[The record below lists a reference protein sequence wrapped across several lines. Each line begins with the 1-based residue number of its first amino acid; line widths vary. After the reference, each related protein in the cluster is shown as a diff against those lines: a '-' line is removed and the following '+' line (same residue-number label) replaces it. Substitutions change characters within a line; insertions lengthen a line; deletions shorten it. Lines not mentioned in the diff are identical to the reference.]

1 MNVPKLRFKEFTDEW
16 IKIDLSTCFEYFSTN
31 SLSRE
36 QLSDHGIIKNIHY
49 GDIHKKY
56 GNVVDVEND
65 AATYIK
71 DTEQINKYEF
81 CCEND
86 IIFADASEDYDG
98 IGKAIELINVNE
110 KLVSGLHTI
119 HARDKKQFFSPLFKG
134 YYFNTPI
141 IHNQIRI
148 LANGFKVFGISKDN
162 INNLKVMLPSKQEQD
177 KIAKLLSL
185 LDKKIQ
191 LQTKKIEA
199 LKLFKKGLLNFFFQN
214 KQPNVTI
221 EKCISYG
228 KAGGTPSSKNKDY
241 YDGNIP
247 FLSISDMTSQKKY
260 ILKTE
265 KSISQQGI
273 KNSSAWIV
281 PKNSIILS
289 MYASYGLIT
298 INKIELATSQ
308 AMFSMIVNSKN
319 NIEYIYYY
327 LEFLYNNNY
336 YDRLVS
342 IGTQANL
349 NADKVKKIKIYLP
362 DINSQNKISK
372 ILKLGDER
380 IEYENKKEFELRKFK
395 QGLMQNMFI

>member
-65 AATYIK
+65 VAIYIK
-71 DTEQINKYEF
+71 DAEQINKYEF

-185 LDKKIQ
+185 LDKKIE

-199 LKLFKKGLLNFFFQN
+199 LKLFKLSITKKIFQTNTSTEIRLNQLVKCESSSLTLSDIQNIDGLFPVYGAEGFIKNINFYNHNNEYIAIVKDGSGVGKAMICPSKSSTISTINALIPILEYKATYILELLNLINFKKYITGSGIPHIYFKDYGKEKIKIHSIDEANKIMKLFDLLNKKNNYIQYQVESLKKLKKGLLQ
-214 KQPNVTI
+214 I
-221 EKCISYG
+221 
-228 KAGGTPSSKNKDY
+228 
-241 YDGNIP
+241 
-247 FLSISDMTSQKKY
+247 
-260 ILKTE
+260 
-265 KSISQQGI
+265 
-273 KNSSAWIV
+273 
-281 PKNSIILS
+281 
-289 MYASYGLIT
+289 
-298 INKIELATSQ
+298 
-308 AMFSMIVNSKN
+308 
-319 NIEYIYYY
+319 
-327 LEFLYNNNY
+327 
-336 YDRLVS
+336 
-342 IGTQANL
+342 
-349 NADKVKKIKIYLP
+349 
-362 DINSQNKISK
+362 
-372 ILKLGDER
+372 
-380 IEYENKKEFELRKFK
+380 
-395 QGLMQNMFI
+395 MFI

>member
-1 MNVPKLRFKEFTDEW
+1 MNVPKLRFKEFNDEW

-65 AATYIK
+65 VATYIK
-71 DTEQINKYEF
+71 DTEQISKYEF

-110 KLVSGLHTI
+110 MLVSGLHTI

-185 LDKKIQ
+185 LDKKIE

-199 LKLFKKGLLNFFFQN
+199 LKLFKLCILKHIFSSATVKTKLKNVSNIIKGKQINSEELSKSGSYYMLNGGTEPSGYLEKYNTLENTITISEGGNSCGYVKYNKYKFWCGGHCYSIKNKLIDNHYLYQLLKFNEKKIMRLRIGSGLPNIQKRDLENFEFFMHEKDNQYKIANLLMKYDTKMELEKDKLDKIIALKAGLL
-214 KQPNVTI
+214 
-221 EKCISYG
+221 
-228 KAGGTPSSKNKDY
+228 
-241 YDGNIP
+241 
-247 FLSISDMTSQKKY
+247 
-260 ILKTE
+260 
-265 KSISQQGI
+265 
-273 KNSSAWIV
+273 
-281 PKNSIILS
+281 
-289 MYASYGLIT
+289 
-298 INKIELATSQ
+298 
-308 AMFSMIVNSKN
+308 
-319 NIEYIYYY
+319 
-327 LEFLYNNNY
+327 
-336 YDRLVS
+336 
-342 IGTQANL
+342 
-349 NADKVKKIKIYLP
+349 
-362 DINSQNKISK
+362 
-372 ILKLGDER
+372 
-380 IEYENKKEFELRKFK
+380 
-395 QGLMQNMFI
+395 QNMFI

>member
-1 MNVPKLRFKEFTDEW
+1 MNVPKLRFKEFSNDWKDEKLEDVVDFLDDRRKP
-16 IKIDLSTCFEYFSTN
+16 IKDSDRNNIKGIYPYYGASGIIDYINDYIFDEELLLLGEDGAN
-31 SLSRE
+31 ILSRSTQLVFKATGKYWVNNHAHVLRPKENYNIDFLESCLENINYEPYNTGTAQPKLNQEVCRKINIKTPSLKE
-36 QLSDHGIIKNIHY
+36 QVK
-49 GDIHKKY
+49 
-56 GNVVDVEND
+56 
-65 AATYIK
+65 
-71 DTEQINKYEF
+71 
-81 CCEND
+81 
-86 IIFADASEDYDG
+86 
-98 IGKAIELINVNE
+98 IGK
-110 KLVSGLHTI
+110 T
-119 HARDKKQFFSPLFKG
+119 
-134 YYFNTPI
+134 
-141 IHNQIRI
+141 
-148 LANGFKVFGISKDN
+148 
-162 INNLKVMLPSKQEQD
+162 
-177 KIAKLLSL
+177 LSL
-185 LDKKIQ
+185 LDKKIE
-191 LQTKKIEA
+191 LQTNKIEV
-199 LKLFKKGLLNFFFQN
+199 LKLFKKGLLNSFFQN

-221 EKCISYG
+221 ENCISYG

-289 MYASYGLIT
+289 MYASYGLIA

-327 LEFLYNNNY
+327 LEFLYNNSY

-362 DINSQNKISK
+362 DINSQNQISK
-372 ILKLGDER
+372 ILKLCDER

-395 QGLMQNMFI
+395 QGLLQNLFI

>member
-1 MNVPKLRFKEFTDEW
+1 MNVPRLRFKEFTDEW
-16 IKIDLSTCFEYFSTN
+16 QKVKISSFINESKIKT
-31 SLSRE
+31 
-36 QLSDHGIIKNIHY
+36 
-49 GDIHKKY
+49 GDIKKY
-56 GNVVDVEND
+56 PLWSLTIENGVTPKTD
-65 AATYIK
+65 RYERSFLVKKEDNYKIVGPNYYVYNPMNAHLGAIAR
-71 DTEQINKYEF
+71 NKS
-81 CCEND
+81 NKS
-86 IIFADASEDYDG
+86 IS
-98 IGKAIELINVNE
+98 
-110 KLVSGLHTI
+110 VSGYYDI
-119 HARDKKQFFSPLFKG
+119 FSINNNCYG
-134 YYFNTPI
+134 YYDNYFISPVM
-141 IHNQIRI
+141 
-148 LANGFKVFGISKDN
+148 FKKYKLISTGSLLEKQRVHYSQFKE
-162 INNLKVMLPSKQEQD
+162 LKIYLPSDKEQK
-177 KIAKLLSL
+177 KISDMLEL
-185 LDKKIQ
+185 LDKKIE
-191 LQTKKIEA
+191 LQTRKIEA
-199 LKLFKKGLLNFFFQN
+199 LKLFKKGLLNSFFKN
-214 KQPNVTI
+214 KQLNVTI
-221 EKCISYG
+221 ENCISYG

-372 ILKLGDER
+372 ILKLCDAR
-380 IEYENKKEFELRKFK
+380 IEYEDKKEFELRKFK

>member
-1 MNVPKLRFKEFTDEW
+1 MNVPKLRFKEFTNEW

-65 AATYIK
+65 VATYIE
-71 DTEQINKYEF
+71 DTEQINKCEF

-185 LDKKIQ
+185 LDKKIE

-199 LKLFKKGLLNFFFQN
+199 LKLFKLCILKHIFSSATVKTKLKNVSNIIKGKQINSEELSKSGSYYMLN
-214 KQPNVTI
+214 
-221 EKCISYG
+221 
-228 KAGGTPSSKNKDY
+228 GGTEPSGYLEKYNTLENTITISEGGNSCGYVKYNKYKFWCGGHCYSIKNKLIDNHY
-241 YDGNIP
+241 LYQLLKFNEKKIMRLRIGSGLPNI
-247 FLSISDMTSQKKY
+247 QKKDLENFELFVHVKDNQY
-260 ILKTE
+260 KIANLLMKYDT
-265 KSISQQGI
+265 
-273 KNSSAWIV
+273 
-281 PKNSIILS
+281 
-289 MYASYGLIT
+289 
-298 INKIELATSQ
+298 KIELEKSKLDKLTS
-308 AMFSMIVNSKN
+308 
-319 NIEYIYYY
+319 
-327 LEFLYNNNY
+327 
-336 YDRLVS
+336 
-342 IGTQANL
+342 
-349 NADKVKKIKIYLP
+349 
-362 DINSQNKISK
+362 
-372 ILKLGDER
+372 LKT
-380 IEYENKKEFELRKFK
+380 
-395 QGLMQNMFI
+395 GLLQKMFI